1 MFEKPKVKRFHNKST
16 DPSLDELWRQP
27 FEDSYSIGENVVAPS
42 MDSIV
47 DEVVKFENVN
57 GEKGDKR
64 N

>member
-1 MFEKPKVKRFHNKST
+1 MEAT
-16 DPSLDELWRQP
+16 I
-27 FEDSYSIGENVVAPS
+27 EDSYSIGENVVAPS